1 MNKTPTTVSPM
12 VPALESVLCT
22 EELNRRPSRPPDYE
36 RENRALVSLAQALA
50 DSPRTILQTLADTIL
65 KVFQCDSAGVSLV
78 TEDGTRF
85 HWPAIAGVWTPHIG
99 GGTPRDFGPCGD
111 VLDRNCP
118 LLFRHFERRYTYF
131 LPVTPPVEECLL
143 VPFYVAGIAVGTIW
157 AITHDDRP
165 GARKFDNEDL
175 RMLVSLGTFA
185 SAAYQAV
192 EQLRALSKQ
201 DHERQEA
208 AQALRDMNEALLV
221 SSVKQH
227 ELAERLRENDRR
239 KDEFLAM
246 LAHELRNPLAAI
258 GNAVGVASKTG
269 LKEHIDWSMEVIT
282 RQMTHLI
289 RLIDDLLDVSRIN
302 RGKIELRRDV
312 LDATPILDS
321 AAATV
326 RTLVEERK
334 HSLDLAVDRGNLW
347 VKVDP
352 TRLEQVVVNLLNNAA
367 KYSENAGHILL
378 SARHEANEVVISV
391 KDKGVGISPE
401 KLPEMFEL
409 FAQGDR
415 SLARSEGGLGIG
427 LTVVKKL
434 VEMHGGTITATSEGP
449 GKGSEFV
456 IRLPAAKRPAK
467 VLPTTEGPTEKAC
480 KQARILVVD
489 DNADTAQGMARLL
502 TRLGHEVATAHS
514 GPKAIEVARAHR
526 PEFVFLDIG
535 LPGMSGYEVASKL
548 RQEECCAKAVIV
560 AISGYGQNE
569 DRRQS
574 KEAGFDHHLIKP
586 LNYDALL
593 ALLVA
598 RP

>member
-1 MNKTPTTVSPM
+1 
-12 VPALESVLCT
+12 
-22 EELNRRPSRPPDYE
+22 
-36 RENRALVSLAQALA
+36 
-50 DSPRTILQTLADTIL
+50 
-65 KVFQCDSAGVSLV
+65 
-78 TEDGTRF
+78 
-85 HWPAIAGVWTPHIG
+85 
-99 GGTPRDFGPCGD
+99 
-111 VLDRNCP
+111 
-118 LLFRHFERRYTYF
+118 
-131 LPVTPPVEECLL
+131 
-143 VPFYVAGIAVGTIW
+143 
-157 AITHDDRP
+157 
-165 GARKFDNEDL
+165 
-175 RMLVSLGTFA
+175 
-185 SAAYQAV
+185 
-192 EQLRALSKQ
+192 
-201 DHERQEA
+201 
-208 AQALRDMNEALLV
+208 
-221 SSVKQH
+221 
-227 ELAERLRENDRR
+227 
-239 KDEFLAM
+239 
-246 LAHELRNPLAAI
+246 
-258 GNAVGVASKTG
+258 
-269 LKEHIDWSMEVIT
+269 
-282 RQMTHLI
+282 MTHLI
-289 RLIDDLLDVSRIN
+289 RLIDDLLGVSRIN

-326 RTLVEERK
+326 RTLVKERK

-378 SARHEANEVVISV
+378 SARHEANEVVINV

-467 VLPTTEGPTEKAC
+467 VLPTTEGPTEMAC

-514 GPKAIEVARAHR
+514 GPKAIEEARAHR

-593 ALLVA
+593 ALLAA

>member
-1 MNKTPTTVSPM
+1 
-12 VPALESVLCT
+12 
-22 EELNRRPSRPPDYE
+22 
-36 RENRALVSLAQALA
+36 SLLTA
-50 DSPRTILQTLADTIL
+50 
-65 KVFQCDSAGVSLV
+65 
-78 TEDGTRF
+78 DGTRF
-85 HWPAIAGVWTPHIG
+85 YWPAIAGVWTPHIG

-111 VLDRNCP
+111 VLDRDCP
-118 LLFRHFERRYTYF
+118 LLFTHPERRYAYF
-131 LPVTPPVEECLL
+131 LPVTPPVEEGLL
-143 VPFYVAGIAVGTIW
+143 VPFYVGGKAVGTIW
-157 AITHDDRP
+157 AIIHDDRP
-165 GARKFDNEDL
+165 GARRFDSEDL

-208 AQALRDMNEALLV
+208 AQTLRDMNEALLV

-282 RQMTHLI
+282 RQMTHMI

-302 RGKIELRRDV
+302 RGKIELRREV

-467 VLPTTEGPTEKAC
+467 VLPTTEGPTEMAC

-593 ALLVA
+593 ALLAA